1 MRLDNSELWVH
12 NLLLECSVNGQHSP
26 DSRASAALVAG
37 IVVDLAFR
45 GGQFHGRR
53 QMRMVSWL
61 LGIALV
67 LIAGGAVL
75 EAGVLVLLPLVPAV
89 VWAAREKARPLGL
102 GGLIVGFGGGM
113 AGLLALAN
121 ARCAASNVS
130 GPNYFSECVAPDLTP
145 YLAVAAVLTVIG
157 AALSL
162 FVLARRPRPTA

>member
-1 MRLDNSELWVH
+1 
-12 NLLLECSVNGQHSP
+12 
-26 DSRASAALVAG
+26 
-37 IVVDLAFR
+37 
-45 GGQFHGRR
+45 
-53 QMRMVSWL
+53 MRMVSWL
-61 LGIALV
+61 LGIALG

-145 YLAVAAVLTVIG
+145 YLVAAAALVAVGLAVSLVAVARTR
-157 AALSL
+157 S
-162 FVLARRPRPTA
+162 PTI